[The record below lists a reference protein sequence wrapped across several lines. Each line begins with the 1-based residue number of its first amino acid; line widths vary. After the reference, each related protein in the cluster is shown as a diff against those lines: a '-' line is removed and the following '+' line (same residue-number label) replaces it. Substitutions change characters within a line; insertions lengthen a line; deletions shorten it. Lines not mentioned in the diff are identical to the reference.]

1 MRDLKGLLVVV
12 VLVAITYWG
21 VEPLAHSVMHPHVP
35 AANFDF
41 AAGEYEQDLAK
52 LSNFEAAL
60 NAANKTGDEK
70 VKKAAADEYKKAQNN
85 INEAKA
91 FWDEVNKIDLSKG
104 DAKRGEEAAAACL
117 GCHNDGAVTE
127 MAAADPG
134 YASVPTNLNNI
145 AYMYDEKFLAA
156 LFKDPVKAM
165 RISHK
170 FGDERPFPMVTGFDD
185 ASIADLVAYFKSIAP
200 AQMDDKAVFEEA
212 CARCHDMKYAGIKTK
227 GATDMLKAYL
237 GMTPPDLSM
246 YIRSRDITYLHNFI
260 NDPQKMLEGTAMPRV
275 GLNEKAQN
283 QVVAYMSKVGDSKKD
298 ERESLGIKIMIYFV
312 ILSIF
317 AILWKMAIWRHLH

>member
-52 LSNFEAAL
+52 LSNLEAAL

-70 VKKAAADEYKKAQNN
+70 VKKAAADEYKKAQSS

-283 QVVAYMSKVGDSKKD
+283 QVIAYMSKVGDSKKD